1 MKGRSGHVARA
12 RAEPILLAEPDPAW
26 AEAFAAEE
34 ARLRARFADI
44 PVGRIEHVGSTAVPG
59 LIAKP
64 IVDMLIEVPDLQTVH
79 DRIAPVL
86 KAAGYEYFWR
96 PTGPGEAGVAYAW
109 FIRRDA
115 SGARTHHL
123 HMLPPQSPYWDRLR
137 FRDLLRARPDL
148 AAEYAAV
155 KREAAARHRNDR
167 AAYARAKGRYIRRVM
182 SSPEKAPKS

>member
-1 MKGRSGHVARA
+1 MNGQSCHVARA
-12 RAEPILLAEPDPAW
+12 RAEPILLADPDPAW

-34 ARLRARFADI
+34 VRLRERLAEI
-44 PVGRIEHVGSTAVPG
+44 PIGRIEHVGSTAVPG
-59 LIAKP
+59 LVAKP

-123 HMLPPQSPYWDRLR
+123 HMLPPGSTYWDRLR
-137 FRDLLRARPDL
+137 FRDLLRARPDH

-155 KREAAARHRNDR
+155 KRETAARHRDDR
-167 AAYARAKGRYIRRVM
+167 AAYARAKGRFIGRVM
-182 SSPEKAPKS
+182 SGHEDAPRG